1 MLIVGDVVFLDQF
14 WMRTSIKYVSN
25 FFDKFFKVKR
35 QGQTSKNLKMPC
47 LDLKQA
53 AFDKKLDF

>member
-14 WMRTSIKYVSN
+14 WLRTSKEYVSN

-35 QGQTSKNLKMPC
+35 QDQNS
-47 LDLKQA
+47 
-53 AFDKKLDF
+53 